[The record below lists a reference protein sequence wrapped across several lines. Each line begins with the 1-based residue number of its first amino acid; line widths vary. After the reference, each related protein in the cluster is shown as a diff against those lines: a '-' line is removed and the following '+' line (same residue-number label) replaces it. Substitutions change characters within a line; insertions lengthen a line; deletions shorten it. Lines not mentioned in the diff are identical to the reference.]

1 MGGAVQESDVVSET
15 LQNLKTLRN
24 TKKMVIIKWRFYA
37 IYANDA
43 KKNVRCHRDVSLL
56 NLSHASAV
64 KRV

>member
-43 KKNVRCHRDVSLL
+43 KKKMSDVIEMFLY
-56 NLSHASAV
+56 
-64 KRV
+64 